1 MQNNKTAAGIP
12 AEVLDVFDNLNWE
25 DVPAEALENF
35 TITGI
40 ENACECITLCG
51 IYPMKSAQLYVI
63 SCILPGFLP
72 DEDSAYTKFQRAAVP
87 KW

>member
-1 MQNNKTAAGIP
+1 MHSKTKAGIP
-12 AEVLDVFDNLNWE
+12 AEVLDVFDNLNLE

-40 ENACECITLCG
+40 ESECECITLCG

-63 SCILPGFLP
+63 SCLLP
-72 DEDSAYTKFQRAAVP
+72 DEDSAYTKFQRAQVP
-87 KW
+87 EKQKG

>member
-40 ENACECITLCG
+40 ESACECITLCG

-63 SCILPGFLP
+63 SCLLP
-72 DEDSAYTKFQRAAVP
+72 DEGSAYTKFQRAQVP
-87 KW
+87 GK

>member
-25 DVPAEALENF
+25 DAPAETLKNF

-51 IYPMKSAQLYVI
+51 IYPMKSEQLYVI
-63 SCILPGFLP
+63 SCLLP
-72 DEDSAYTKFQRAAVP
+72 DEGSAYTKFQRAQVP
-87 KW
+87 EKQKG

>member
-25 DVPAEALENF
+25 DVPAETLKNF

-51 IYPMKSAQLYVI
+51 IYPMKSEQLYAI
-63 SCILPGFLP
+63 SCLLP
-72 DEDSAYTKFQRAAVP
+72 DEGSAYTKFQRAQVP
-87 KW
+87 EKQKG

>member
-35 TITGI
+35 TIIGI

-63 SCILPGFLP
+63 SCLLP
-72 DEDSAYTKFQRAAVP
+72 DEDSVYTKFQRAQVP
-87 KW
+87 EKQKG